1 MKSRVNLLHR
11 GLVLALCLA
20 LLLPGTR
27 PAHAQAKLPPAS
39 AYDASV
45 ATAWFDL
52 LNELVRQTPEGM
64 YLTNIKQDNQT
75 VLVSGVAQTNERVSE
90 FLRNTAYKSEWLE
103 RPELQEIKAR
113 TEQSKNARDPKRLFE
128 FSIRL
133 SLKRPQDLSAP
144 VKGASAPAG
153 GASRPQPAASAAKS

>member
-1 MKSRVNLLHR
+1 MPV
-11 GLVLALCLA
+11 
-20 LLLPGTR
+20 
-27 PAHAQAKLPPAS
+27 
-39 AYDASV
+39 Y
-45 ATAWFDL
+45 L

-75 VLVSGVAQTNERVSE
+75 VLLSGVAQTNERVSE